1 MGAAVSDHPQ
11 MAELTE
17 YLVEHKIPFSVASM
31 RADMLTEQIAHALA
45 QSGQRTMTV
54 APEAGSE
61 RMRAAINKGITE
73 EHVYNSIELAAAA
86 GMRNIKLYYMIGLP
100 GKRTRIS
107 LKRWR

>member
-54 APEAGSE
+54 APEAASVCAL
-61 RMRAAINKGITE
+61 RLTRALRRSTFIIL
-73 EHVYNSIELAAAA
+73 SSWL
-86 GMRNIKLYYMIGLP
+86 LLP
-100 GKRTRIS
+100 ECATSSCII
-107 LKRWR
+107 